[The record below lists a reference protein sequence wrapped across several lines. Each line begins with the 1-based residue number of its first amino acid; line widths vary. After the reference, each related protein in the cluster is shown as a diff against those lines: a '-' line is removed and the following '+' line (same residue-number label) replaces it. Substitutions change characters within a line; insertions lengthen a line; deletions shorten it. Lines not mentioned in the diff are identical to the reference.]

1 MCFNYLH
8 SSLLPAGITFLLT
21 DHIWPADELIARL
34 VVVPCSQ
41 EARGLDAGPRLVQ
54 RLMSASDHR
63 TAAIVQKI
71 SDEELAHVAVGAFVF
86 CILELSAS

>member
-1 MCFNYLH
+1 MK
-8 SSLLPAGITFLLT
+8 SLPPAE
-21 DHIWPADELIARL
+21 ELVGRL

-41 EARGLDAGPRLVQ
+41 EARGLDAGPRLAQ

-71 SDEELAHVAVGAFVF
+71 SEEELAHVAVGASALYWLKEAL
-86 CILELSAS
+86 CRLRELRRNYPA